1 MVDVE
6 KRETRPHQLSPSAWN
21 RYETCPRMYWLSR
34 QRLPRKAGMAASLG
48 TAVHASIEDL
58 LNMSLDG
65 RVDDE
70 AGWLP
75 LAAEGFLKDRW
86 EEEKAVFLATPR
98 RPDWKE
104 SKWNEAKKQQKGGII
119 LLLDHINAR
128 ELPHERITVALW
140 KHLQS
145 LAIAVEGELVTS
157 DARLMG
163 RLDLLFAELDE
174 KGAMKGWLVADLK
187 TGNAPTKELK
197 TEVNRQLR
205 MYRDILLANNP
216 DAPPVR
222 TEGWYTKTVSKWA
235 AEGESV
241 LEEAYAAWEATQPTT
256 MPMDAQPGPE
266 TCGGF
271 CDWKAWCP
279 HWWTWRQSSGT
290 LHQSD
295 FSDALF
301 VGSQLQYTEFR
312 YSDLSGANLSGSFNY
327 GGSDWLMVNLSGADL
342 TNAWMY
348 DVDLRYADLTGANLT
363 GARLAY
369 LNPSYGPADITGVTW
384 TNAICP
390 DGVPAFS
397 VGNTCANN
405 L

>member
-1 MVDVE
+1 MEDVE

-86 EEEKAVFLATPR
+86 EEEKAAFLATPR

-295 FSDALF
+295 FSDAVVLLHRF
-301 VGSQLQYTEFR
+301 DEATGAAVLELCEPL
-312 YSDLSGANLSGSFNY
+312 DESGRAIPTGQQITAQFDGRGKEALE
-327 GGSDWLMVNLSGADL
+327 DL
-342 TNAWMY
+342 TASGHQGAIFLGSVMTSRRNWRVGPWC
-348 DVDLRYADLTGANLT
+348 DVLPWSPL
-363 GARLAY
+363 
-369 LNPSYGPADITGVTW
+369 
-384 TNAICP
+384 P
-390 DGVPAFS
+390 DDVPYERVS
-397 VGNTCANN
+397 
-405 L
+405 